1 MRKIG
6 LGFLL
11 IFFIGCSLNNSQEPQ
26 HKSYKELVD
35 LLETEDL
42 DSLFLADSKAELIK
56 YYPGSEKVYELANTE
71 FYDRIYS
78 IWQNDSLKVEVISEL
93 LKKYPETNW
102 RRTMYQYLAYSLH
115 NLKRK
120 EEMQKKLGDF
130 RVAFPDDYLPF
141 ELTAIYYN
149 NNNIQL
155 EIAELFAEKA
165 LILTKHYPALDYFP
179 PLEWE
184 LEERFAPIKTAA
196 VLAEI
201 KLKLEKYQEVVNL
214 LNKVIKESQLG
225 MDDENTLGSCYY
237 VLAKAYHEMN
247 RTEDAVDAALQA
259 LIAGDSRNY
268 YSTKADSLLKSLIGY
283 MDLSEP
289 EYADFCLERVGY
301 RDVKFTDVTKKSGL
315 ENIQAGRVAWGDFN
329 QDGFVDLLLNGSR
342 LFQNENGKRFEEIT
356 TEAFPDT
363 IRGNGGLWGDF
374 DNDGDLDIITKDPE
388 SVWLNEAGKFT
399 KVTGAN
405 SLKDNEVSTEGVGI
419 GDVNDDG
426 WLDVY
431 LANYE
436 VWKDNSSEPE
446 FDKFYKGMGDGKFID
461 VTDRAGMY
469 PSSIPKRAGRGVN
482 MGDFDNDGD
491 VDIFVSNYRLQ
502 PNFLWVNDGTGHF
515 DDQALEKGVSGVEV
529 EGWWGHTIGS
539 EWGDLD
545 NDGDLDLFCANLA
558 HPRYIDFSNMSM
570 LYLNSGKPDW
580 TFEDNRRNGGIRYEE
595 THSEPCLA
603 DFNNDG
609 FLDIYINCVY
619 EGRRSFLYRS
629 NGDGTFREVTFLA
642 GVRHFNGWG
651 NAAADFDNDG
661 DLDLLAAGGT
671 IQLFRNDTNNKG
683 NWLKVQISGKDH
695 SDAIGTR
702 LELSNDSFSLIR
714 EIQGGKGTTNQH
726 DLVQHFGLGR
736 NEPPFELK
744 IRFPNGKEKNFFVE
758 EINNV
763 IKVVQ

>member
-1 MRKIG
+1 MIKIG
-6 LGFLL
+6 LGLLL
-11 IFFIGCSLNNSQEPQ
+11 IIFFGCSLNNSQEIK
-26 HKSYKELVD
+26 HRSYQELVF
-35 LLETEDL
+35 LLATPEP
-42 DSLFLADSKAELIK
+42 DSLSYDEYKSDLIK
-56 YYPGSEKVYELANTE
+56 YYPESEKVFELANAE
-71 FYDRIYS
+71 FYDRIYP
-78 IWQNDSLKVEVISEL
+78 IWQNDSSKVEVISEL
-93 LKKYPETNW
+93 LEKYPATNW
-102 RRTMYQYLAYSLH
+102 RRTMYQYLTYSLH
-115 NLKRK
+115 NLKDVEK
-120 EEMQKKLGDF
+120 LEKALGDF

-141 ELTAIYYN
+141 ELTARYYYLN
-149 NNNIQL
+149 DYQL

-165 LILTKHYPALDYFP
+165 SIFTKHYPKLDFFP
-179 PLEWE
+179 PMEWE
-184 LEERFAPIKTAA
+184 LEERFASIKTAA

-201 KLKLEKYQEVVNL
+201 KLKLKKYQEAINL
-214 LNKVIKESQLG
+214 LNSVIKENQLG
-225 MDDENTLGSCYY
+225 VDDENTLGRCYY
-237 VLAKAYHEMN
+237 LLAKAYQEMD

-259 LIAGDSRNY
+259 LVAGDSRNY
-268 YSTKADSLLKSLIGY
+268 YAPQADSLFKEMIGY

-289 EYADFCLERVGY
+289 EYDEFCRERAGY
-301 RDVKFTDVTKKSGL
+301 RDVKFTDITKNAGL
-315 ENIQAGRVAWGDFN
+315 ENIQAGRVAWADFN
-329 QDGFVDLLLNGSR
+329 EDGFVDLLLDGSR
-342 LFQNENGKRFEEIT
+342 LFQNEKGKKFVEIT
-356 TEAFPDT
+356 VDAFPDT

-374 DNDGDLDIITKDPE
+374 DNDGDLDIVTKDPE
-388 SVWLNEAGKFT
+388 SIWLNEAGKFK

-405 SLKDNEVSTEGVGI
+405 SLQNNQVSTEGVGI
-419 GDVNDDG
+419 GDVNNDG
-426 WLDVY
+426 FLDVY

-436 VWKDNSSEPE
+436 VWKDNSSESE
-446 FDKFYKGMGDGKFID
+446 FDKFYKGKGDGTFVD

-469 PSSIPKRAGRGVN
+469 PSFIPKRAGRGVN
-482 MGDFDNDGD
+482 MSDFDNDGD
-491 VDIFVSNYRLQ
+491 LDIFVSNYRLQ
-502 PNFLWVNDGTGHF
+502 PNFLWVNDGSGHF
-515 DDQALEKGVSGVEV
+515 DDLAKQKGVAGAEV

-580 TFEDNRRNGGIRYEE
+580 TFEDNRRNAGIRYEE

-619 EGRRSFLYRS
+619 EGRRSFLYMN
-629 NGDGTFREVTFLA
+629 NGDGNFREVTFLA

-671 IQLFRNDTNNKG
+671 IQLFRNETNKSG
-683 NWLKVQISGKDH
+683 NWLEVKILGSDH

-702 LELSNDSFSLIR
+702 LELSNDNISLLR

-726 DLVQHFGLGR
+726 SLVQHFGLGK
-736 NEPPFELK
+736 NQPPFNLQ
-744 IRFPNGKEKNFFVE
+744 IRFSNGEKKLILVK
-758 EINNV
+758 EINRV